1 MIPAV
6 AGEGDVMRIAR
17 RNFLQ
22 LAIGAAALPAASSF
36 AIADTYPSRPIRL
49 VLPFPPGGAF
59 DIIGRPWA
67 DKVKASLGTVV
78 VDNQPGAGG
87 SLAAQIVAH
96 AMPDGYTVF
105 LGASSIHLTEMI
117 LREHPL
123 LDPMRELVPVAMI
136 ALTCFAIT
144 VHPSVPV
151 HSLMELI
158 DYIKA
163 NPGKVSYG
171 SAGAGTMN
179 HLSGELLKSLT
190 GIKDLPHVPYR
201 GSGPGMADLVGGQ
214 IPVYIAAMTS
224 QVLEFHRAGKLRM
237 LAITNDKRLPVCPDI
252 PTAAES
258 GVPELVTTQVI
269 GIFTPA
275 GTPVPIIAQ
284 LAAANT
290 AALADKS
297 YQQAL
302 IDTAFTPLIGWTPEK
317 FNQYMA
323 NDVARWSPL
332 VKSIGIRLE

>member
-1 MIPAV
+1 M
-6 AGEGDVMRIAR
+6 GIAR
-17 RNFLQ
+17 RKFLQ
-22 LAIGAAALPAASSF
+22 LAAGAVVLPATPGVAV
-36 AIADTYPSRPIRL
+36 ADTYPSRPIRL

-67 DKVKASLGTVV
+67 DKVKSSLGTVV

-96 AMPDGYTVF
+96 ATPDGYTVF

-123 LDPMRELVPVAMI
+123 LDPNKELTPVAMI

-151 HSLMELI
+151 HTLMELI

-224 QVLEFHRAGKLRM
+224 QVLEFHRTGKLRL

-269 GIFTPA
+269 GIFVPA
-275 GTPVPIIAQ
+275 GTPAQAIAQ
-284 LAAANT
+284 LDTANAT
-290 AALADKS
+290 ALTDKS

-302 IDTAFTPLIGWTPEK
+302 TDAAFIPLIGWTPEK

-323 NDVARWSPL
+323 KDVARWSPL
-332 VKSIGIRLE
+332 VKSIGLKLD